1 MSMQSENIN
10 ELAAALAKAQGEIIN
25 PLKDSDNTYF
35 KSKYADLSAVLEV
48 CRGPLSKNGLAVIQF
63 PDIVEEKPVLTII
76 ITHSSG
82 QWIKTSAILPLHKPG
97 AQEVGSCITYF
108 RRYSLAAILGI
119 YQEDDDAETAQK
131 PFRNQPQN
139 QPKETYV
146 TQAKEPNDEII
157 TKEKSDKM
165 KKVLKDLKDGEFI
178 DRLSAWCKKNYEVE
192 RIEDLTD
199 SQYHTAMH
207 YILKHIER
215 KGIKNGQ
222 SEMAGVA

>member
-10 ELAAALAKAQGEIIN
+10 ELAAAIAKAQGEIIN

-63 PDIVEEKPVLTII
+63 PDIVAEKPVLTII

-131 PFRNQPQN
+131 PFRNQPE
-139 QPKETYV
+139 PKKTHVAE
-146 TQAKEPNDEII
+146 AKHPQDEII
-157 TKEKSDKM
+157 SKEKSYRM
-165 KKVLKDLKDGEFI
+165 KKVLKDLKDGDFT
-178 DRLSAWCKKNYEVE
+178 DRLSEWCKDNYEVD
-192 RIEDLTD
+192 RIDDLSD
-199 SQYHTAMH
+199 SQYETIMK
-207 YILKHIER
+207 YIAKHIEG
-215 KGIKNGQ
+215 KGAKNGQ
-222 SEMAGVA
+222 SQMA